1 MQRLRDHE
9 RYEMAMLQW
18 LGSRRFLGS
27 LAFGGGT
34 MLRLCHE
41 LPRYSLDMDFWFF
54 KKEDYD
60 DFYGRLHESISRDH
74 DVTDAQNKYYS
85 ILVEIRREKGI
96 PRLKMELRKTV
107 APVGSTEEKIAF
119 SPHFPN
125 QVLVRGFTLMQM
137 MKNKVIALLD
147 RGEVRDAFDLEFLVR
162 KGVPLEFTKEKKREI
177 LKKLKGFDKKDFD
190 VKLGS
195 ILEPDLRD
203 YYRQRRFAYLEEK
216 LSFDGFE

>member
-9 RYEMAMLQW
+9 RFEMAMLHW
-18 LGSRRFLGS
+18 LGSGRFLGS

-54 KKEDYD
+54 KQEDYD
-60 DFYGRLHESISRDH
+60 DFYGRLHESLSLDH

-85 ILVEIRREKGI
+85 ILIEIRQEKGM

-119 SPHFPN
+119 SPHFSQ

-137 MKNKVIALLD
+137 LKNKVIALLD
-147 RGEVRDAFDLEFLVR
+147 RGEIRDAFDLEFLVR
-162 KGVPLEFTKEKKREI
+162 KGVSLELTEEKKKEV
-177 LKKLKGFDKKDFD
+177 LKKLKGFNKKDFD
-190 VKLGS
+190 VTLGS
-195 ILEPDLRD
+195 ILEPDLRN
-203 YYRQRRFAYLEEK
+203 YYRQRRFVYLEEK
-216 LSFDGFE
+216 LSFIEF

>member
-9 RYEMAMLQW
+9 RFEMEMLNW

-54 KKEDYD
+54 KQEDYD
-60 DFYGRLHESISRDH
+60 DFYRTLHESISRDH

-85 ILVEIRREKGI
+85 ILIEIRREKGM

-107 APVGSTEEKIAF
+107 ATIGSTEEKIAF
-119 SPHFPN
+119 SPHFSR

-137 MKNKVIALLD
+137 LKNKILALID
-147 RGEVRDAFDLEFLVR
+147 RGEIRDAFDLEFLVR
-162 KGVPLEFTKEKKREI
+162 KGVPLELTEDQKQEVLKR
-177 LKKLKGFDKKDFD
+177 LKGFKKKDFD

-195 ILEPDLRD
+195 ILEADLRN
-203 YYRQRRFAYLEEK
+203 YYRQQRFAYLEEK
-216 LSFDGFE
+216 LSFDAF